1 MITCTIMTALMF
13 KKSNKDNY
21 GVCYVCSKSWYCSC
35 DNECN
40 KEETK

>member
-1 MITCTIMTALMF
+1 MITWMIMMMLMF
-13 KKSNKDNY
+13 KKSNKDSY
-21 GVCYVCSKSWYCSC
+21 GVCYVCGKSWYCSC